1 MCVLNWNKF
10 SVNEIENTV
19 WRHFK
24 YYKISY
30 NFLLSGERKKEI
42 PLNKCQVLNTR
53 TKPFSTTLFLR
64 LFSRLSNHFD
74 LPRNFPR
81 NTNSSI
87 TQPLSSISHNR
98 RMSTRN
104 FSIRANYN
112 EKKEEEEE
120 KIKEKVSVRNLSFHS
135 SRYSSVFFRA
145 PFINSTLIRFTHCVS
160 PSV

>member
-1 MCVLNWNKF
+1 MRQKIQCGDISNIIKF
-10 SVNEIENTV
+10 LI
-19 WRHFK
+19 
-24 YYKISY
+24 ISY
-30 NFLLSGERKKEI
+30 YPGKEKKKI

-98 RMSTRN
+98 SMSTRN